1 MRDNNAAGPAHIPA
15 CTSNFKSTLQSSSNN
30 KIDFEQGL
38 AGDVDREQENHT
50 PVPYR
55 YSY

>member
-15 CTSNFKSTLQSSSNN
+15 STSNFKSTLRRSNN
-30 KIDFEQGL
+30 KIGFEQGR